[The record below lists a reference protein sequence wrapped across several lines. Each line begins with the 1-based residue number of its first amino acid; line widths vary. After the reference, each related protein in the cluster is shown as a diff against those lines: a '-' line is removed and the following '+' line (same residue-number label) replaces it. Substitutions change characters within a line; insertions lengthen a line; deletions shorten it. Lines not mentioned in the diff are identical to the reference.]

1 MALFGRKKKPVQS
14 KRIKLRGFP
23 GDAGTLKCL
32 LMASERGV
40 PLDVELLDI
49 LEGACDRQDYRAIS
63 PCGKVP
69 CLGDGE
75 FVTTGAA
82 SILAYMDIKGQGAAR
97 NSLNPKKAS
106 ILGEQNYWVQ
116 VAERVFE
123 PALTR
128 LLQQTVCAPAQSG
141 GVTPDQAQL
150 DAARERLAL
159 ALEVLN
165 RQLDGRE
172 FIVGEYSFAD
182 IHWTVCAHLTTVVG
196 ARDLIDQQ
204 PRVAAWFERVTTR
217 KSPADKTTS
226 TYDVLPSLAEIK
238 HKQFKSVA

>member
-14 KRIKLRGFP
+14 KLKLRGFP
-23 GDAGTLKCL
+23 GDAGTVKCL
-32 LMASERGV
+32 LMAAERGV

-69 CLGDGE
+69 CLADGE
-75 FVTTGAA
+75 FVTTGAP

-97 NSLNPKKAS
+97 NTLNPKKAS

-116 VAERVFE
+116 VAEREFE
-123 PALTR
+123 PALSL
-128 LLQQTVCAPAQSG
+128 LLQQTVCGPMQSG
-141 GVTPDQAQL
+141 GFTPDQARI

-159 ALEVLN
+159 AFEVLN
-165 RQLDGRE
+165 RQLDGRQ

-182 IHWTVCAHLTTVVG
+182 IHWTVCAHLATVVG
-196 ARDLIDQQ
+196 AGDLIEQQ
-204 PRVAAWFERVTTR
+204 PQVAAWFERVTTR

-226 TYDVLPSLAEIK
+226 TYEVLPSLAEIK